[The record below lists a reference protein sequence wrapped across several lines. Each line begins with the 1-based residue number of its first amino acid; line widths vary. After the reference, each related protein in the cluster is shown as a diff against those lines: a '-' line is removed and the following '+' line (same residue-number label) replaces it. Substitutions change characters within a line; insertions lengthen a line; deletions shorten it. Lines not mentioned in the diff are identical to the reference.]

1 MNMSDYFE
9 KIFKGEEYEDFV
21 YVEDLHNFWIK
32 KDPTSF
38 ASVCISKDNG
48 EGKLFIKGMK
58 LFDIDWTLDL
68 VQEFEHV
75 FSMAVSVLAYS
86 RPQTAEEL
94 KHGILR
100 YSASLMNSQF
110 MTSELFET
118 MLNAKRKIYTNVST
132 DSEGVSYNSIEF
144 C

>member
-1 MNMSDYFE
+1 MNMTAYFE
-9 KIFKGEEYEDFV
+9 KIFKDEDYI

-32 KDPTSF
+32 KEPNGF
-38 ASVCISKDNG
+38 ASVCIEKDNG
-48 EGKLFIKGMK
+48 KGELFIKGME

-68 VQEFEHV
+68 LAEFEYA
-75 FSMAVSVLAYS
+75 FSMGVSVLTYS
-86 RPQTAEEL
+86 NPQTAEEL
-94 KHGILR
+94 KHGILK
-100 YSASLMNSQF
+100 YSSSLMNSQF

-118 MLNAKRKIYTNVST
+118 MLNAKRKIYNNVST